1 MKKIIT
7 ISFDEEEIKAIM
19 YWFMIYQK
27 KKNAK
32 GHTIAK
38 IDTNTA
44 TKIAAKV
51 NKTSTF
57 NGWDYWHYQDSKK
70 RLISINE
77 IRKKIRN

>member
-44 TKIAAKV
+44 AKIAAKA
-51 NKTSTF
+51 NSGGEMDEFWKWYNDHRRF
-57 NGWDYWHYQDSKK
+57 D
-70 RLISINE
+70 E
-77 IRKKIRN
+77 